1 MKIVIRVDANPSLGY
16 GHISRCINL
25 AKEIK
30 NKLNC
35 QIYFLMAS
43 CNNFYIKK
51 IKNYNFKIN
60 LINKNKFFDQ
70 KSDSLKSNKFLK
82 ELKPD
87 LLILDH
93 YKLGIY
99 WEKSVKENIKKLLVI
114 DDLKRKHNCNFFL
127 DQNFSSLFNKK
138 IFSKIINKNS
148 KILIGPKYSLID
160 KKYFI
165 LKNKKKKLKK
175 KKNIL
180 INFGSYDINNLTCK
194 VLKHI
199 LSIKYFDFKIK
210 IIVEKNFKF
219 FQLLQNLSKNNKSI
233 QIYSNLNSLDL
244 ITFKSDICF
253 GAGGI
258 NNIERI
264 CLEKINYVV
273 STSFNQIENCRRLN
287 KKHYIFYIGHYNKLN
302 NKILKKKLS
311 KIIFQDNEIKL
322 MQKRIAKLVDGK
334 GSIRVADF
342 IAKEFQNEQ

>member
-1 MKIVIRVDANPSLGY
+1 MKIVIRVDANPDLGY

-25 AKEIK
+25 AKEFK
-30 NKLNC
+30 NKFNC

-43 CNNFYIKK
+43 CNKFYTNK
-51 IKNYNFKIN
+51 IKNHNFKIN
-60 LINKNKFFDQ
+60 LINSSKFVDQ
-70 KSDSLKSNKFLK
+70 KNDSLKSNKFLK

-99 WEKSVKENIKKLLVI
+99 WENSVKKNVKKLLVI
-114 DDLKRKHNCNFFL
+114 DDLKRKHNCNFFI
-127 DQNFSSLFNKK
+127 DQNFSSLFKKK
-138 IFSKIINKNS
+138 IFNKILNRNA

-160 KKYFI
+160 KKYSI

-175 KKNIL
+175 TKNIL

-194 VLKHI
+194 VLKYI
-199 LSIKYFDFKIK
+199 LTIKYFDYKIK

-219 FQLLQNLSKNNKSI
+219 LQMLQNLSKNNKSI
-233 QIYSNLNSLDL
+233 KIYSNLNSLDQ
-244 ITFKSDICF
+244 ITFQSDICF

-273 STSFNQIENCRRLN
+273 STSANQIENCRTLN
-287 KKHYIFYIGHYNKLN
+287 KKQYIFYIGHFSKIN
-302 NKILKKKLS
+302 NKTLKKKIS
-311 KIIFQDNEIKL
+311 KIIFQNNKIKL
-322 MQKRIAKLVDGK
+322 IKRKISKLVDGK
-334 GSIRVADF
+334 GSLRVVDF
-342 IAKEFQNEQ
+342 IAKEFKNE